1 MASQVSE
8 IPSSSPLSSNKDEM
22 RPKADFPPSIWGDF
36 FHNCPDK
43 QNIDAETEK
52 RHQQLKEEVR
62 KMIVAPMANSTQ
74 KLAFIDSVQRLGVS
88 CHFTKEI
95 EDELENIYHNDN
107 DAENDLYTTS
117 LRFRLLREHGFNVSC
132 EVFNK
137 FKDEQGNFKS
147 SVTSDVRGLLELYE
161 ASYLRVHGEDILD
174 ETISF
179 TTNHLS
185 LAVASL
191 DYPLSEQVSHA
202 LKQSIRR
209 GLPRVEARHYLSV
222 YQDIESHHKALLE
235 FAKIGFNMLQLLHRK
250 ELSEICRW
258 WNDLDFQR
266 KLSYAR
272 DRVVECYFWALGAYF
287 EPQYSL
293 GRKMLTKVIA
303 MSCIIDDTYDSYA
316 TYDEL
321 IPYTSAIE
329 RWEIKCIDQ
338 LPEYMKLSYK
348 ALLDVYEEMEQLV
361 AEHKRQYRVE
371 YAKNAVYFVAMI
383 RLAQSYLVEA
393 KWTLQNYKASFEE
406 FKTNALSSC
415 GYAMVT
421 ITSFIGM
428 GDIVTP
434 ETFKWAASD
443 PKIIQASTI
452 ICRFMDDVAEHK
464 FKHRKEDD
472 WSIIDYYMEEY
483 GVTAQEAYDV
493 FNKHVENAWK
503 DINQELLKPK
513 EMSTEVLN
521 RSLNLAKV
529 MDVVYKE
536 GDAYTYTGKAIKD
549 AITAVLIEPV
559 TL

>member
-22 RPKADFPPSIWGDF
+22 RPKADFSPSIWGDF

-43 QNIDAETEK
+43 NIDAETEK
-52 RHQQLKEEVR
+52 RHQQLKKEVR

-222 YQDIESHHKALLE
+222 YQDIESHNKALLE

-303 MSCIIDDTYDSYA
+303 MSSIIDDTYDSYA

-371 YAKNAVYFVAMI
+371 YAKNAMI

-443 PKIIQASTI
+443 PKIIRASTI

-472 WSIIDYYMEEY
+472 WSVIDYYMEEY
-483 GVTAQEAYDV
+483 GITAQEAYDV

-503 DINQELLKPK
+503 DINQELLKPT
-513 EMSTEVLN
+513 EMPTEVLN